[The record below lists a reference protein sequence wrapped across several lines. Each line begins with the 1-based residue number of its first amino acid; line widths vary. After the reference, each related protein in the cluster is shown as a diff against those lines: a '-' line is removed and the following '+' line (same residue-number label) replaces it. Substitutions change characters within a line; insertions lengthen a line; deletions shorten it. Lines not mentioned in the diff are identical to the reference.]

1 MAPEALLPTLRVVEI
16 GQYVAAPFAATLLAD
31 HGAEVVKI
39 ERPGGDPYRRDPARF
54 AAWNRG
60 KSSVVLDL
68 SSSQGR
74 VEALELIEGADVVLE
89 NLRPGSMARLG
100 LSLDQLRVRQPTLV
114 TCSISAYG
122 SSGPSS
128 DDPGWEPL
136 VHARA
141 GAQQGLFT
149 GDQPI
154 WLPFPMA
161 SVAAALLAVLGLGAA
176 LVKRE
181 TTGYGQH
188 VETSLLEALLFL
200 NGGPIFRRPH
210 RRTKVIRESRS
221 PILHTYET
229 LDGRGMQINL
239 SGTERWRE
247 LCRLID
253 LDHAADLDFADPASL
268 ARLSD
273 REWCDRM
280 RQEMALRF
288 AKRSADEWEEALQ
301 AEPAAVSKCNTLEE
315 WLAHEQVRANGVLAE
330 YESPGS
336 GAVPLVA
343 PPFRINADGRRA
355 AGSRRHGQ
363 EVGALAGLRVI
374 DMSSFWAGPLAARLL
389 AELGADVVKVE
400 PPGGEGAYQLMPAL
414 PNIYLDAN
422 RSKRG
427 LTLDLRSEVD
437 RRRLFDLVKVGDVVV
452 ENAVAG
458 AWERLGLDEAH
469 LRSVNPDLIY
479 ARAKGFGLYGPLA
492 ARPSFDYVIQAATG
506 MEMSQGDG
514 RPQPVNF
521 TANDYGTGLHLA
533 AGCVLALLARARG
546 VAVTNVEAS
555 LMLTATVFQS
565 EHVAQIAFNGQRA
578 DDVGADLGGPTP
590 WCHLYRASDGW
601 LVLCAVTPAHQAG
614 LMAAL
619 ELGPDLP
626 AASVTA
632 IAAAIGA
639 LPLEAARSVL
649 AARGVPTAVSVHPN
663 AVPDDVQV
671 RHRNLLTTVRHPVA
685 GPFEQVGIPLWLS
698 SDPPAVKGPAPAPRR
713 GRRRAEARP

>member
-1 MAPEALLPTLRVVEI
+1 MAPDKLLPNLRIVEFGHYI
-16 GQYVAAPFAATLLAD
+16 AAPFAATLFAD
-31 HGAEVVKI
+31 HGADVVKI

-60 KSSVVLDL
+60 KTSVMLDL
-68 SSSQGR
+68 MSPDGHA
-74 VEALELIEGADVVLE
+74 EALELIDGADVVLE
-89 NLRPGSMARLG
+89 NLRPGSMASLG
-100 LSLDQLRVRQPTLV
+100 LPLDALRKSQPNLV

-122 SSGPSS
+122 SSGPSR

-149 GDQPI
+149 GAQPI

-161 SVAAALLAVLGLGAA
+161 SVAAALLAVLGVGAA

-188 VETSLLEALLFL
+188 VETSLFEALLFL
-200 NGGPIFRRPH
+200 NAGPIFHRPRH
-210 RRTKVIRESRS
+210 RPKVIREARS
-221 PILHTYET
+221 PILRTYET

-253 LDHAADLDFADPASL
+253 LDNEGDLDFSDPASL
-268 ARLSD
+268 ARLTD

-280 RQEMALRF
+280 RREIALRF
-288 AKRSADEWEEALQ
+288 AKRSADEWEQALI
-301 AEPAAVSKCNTLEE
+301 AAPAAVSKCNTLEE

-330 YESPGS
+330 RKDATFGLIR
-336 GAVPLVA
+336 LVA
-343 PPFRINADGRRA
+343 PPVHVNMDGHRA
-355 AGSRRHGQ
+355 IRSGRHGL
-363 EVGALAGLRVI
+363 ETGALAGHRVI
-374 DMSSFWAGPLAARLL
+374 DMSSFWAGPLAARFL
-389 AELGADVVKVE
+389 AELGADVIKVE

-427 LTLDLRSEVD
+427 LTLDVRSDED
-437 RRRLFDLVKVGDVVV
+437 RQRLFDLVRVADVVV

-458 AWERLGLDEAH
+458 SWERLGLDEEH
-469 LRSVNPDLIY
+469 LRAVNPNLIY
-479 ARAKGFGLYGPLA
+479 ARAKGFGLKGPLA
-492 ARPSFDYVIQAATG
+492 SRPSFDYVIQAATG
-506 MEMSQGDG
+506 MEMTQGGG

-546 VAVTNVEAS
+546 VAVSNVEAS
-555 LMLTATVFQS
+555 LMMTATAFQS
-565 EHVAQIAFNGQRA
+565 EQIAQIAIDGQRA

-590 WCHLYRASDGW
+590 WCHLYEATDGW
-601 LVLCAVTPAHQAG
+601 LVLCAVTPEQQAAAATAFG
-614 LMAAL
+614 LDEVSMPAL
-619 ELGPDLP
+619 
-626 AASVTA
+626 TQ
-632 IAAAIGA
+632 AIGA
-639 LPLEAARSVL
+639 MTLEQVSLHLNAH
-649 AARGVPTAVSVHPN
+649 GVPAAVSAHPN
-663 AVPDDVQV
+663 AIADDEQV
-671 RHRNLLTTVRHPVA
+671 RHRNLLAIVRHPVA
-685 GPFEQVGIPLWLS
+685 GPFVQVGIPLRLS
-698 SDPPAVKGPAPAPRR
+698 VDAPAIKGPAPAPARR
-713 GRRRAEARP
+713 TRRDGARA